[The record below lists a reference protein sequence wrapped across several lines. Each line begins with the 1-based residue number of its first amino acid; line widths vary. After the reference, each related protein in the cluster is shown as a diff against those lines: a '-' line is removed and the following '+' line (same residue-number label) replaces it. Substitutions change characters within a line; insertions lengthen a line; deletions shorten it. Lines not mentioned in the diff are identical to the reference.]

1 MRNTVAKPA
10 KARGPRS
17 PRPAAAVTQDF
28 RLFNRQRIRRI
39 DTRLLTEVMQH
50 LLARMLPATE
60 VDVTAHL
67 VGPVEMA
74 QLNHDH
80 VGHEGST
87 DVITLDYGTGT
98 GPGQAVVGE
107 VFICVAD
114 ALEQAG
120 QFGTRWQSELTRYL
134 VHALLHLRGYDDLSP
149 APRRRM
155 KAAEN
160 RWLARLEHDFDLR
173 KLARPANLPRE

>member
-1 MRNTVAKPA
+1 M
-10 KARGPRS
+10 ARPVKSSGSRS
-17 PRPAAAVTQDF
+17 LRPDSNPVVTHDF
-28 RLFNRQRIRRI
+28 RLFNRQRTRRV
-39 DTRLLTEVMQH
+39 DTRLLSQVMQG
-50 LLARMLPATE
+50 LLARMLPATD
-60 VDVTAHL
+60 VDLTAHL
-67 VGPVEMA
+67 VGPTEMA

-87 DVITLDYGTGT
+87 DVITLDYGAGT
-98 GPGQAVVGE
+98 DPGRAVVGE

-120 QFGTRWQSELTRYL
+120 RFATHWQSELTRYL

-160 RWLARLEHDFDLR
+160 HWLARLERDFDLR
-173 KLARPANLPRE
+173 KLARPTKLARE